1 MSQSFE
7 NVHNF
12 LESEDNVDK
21 FEFWKRWKGAVAL
34 GHLWLR
40 NFLKSS
46 YSIRTLRSWSNKIAV
61 LGIHVIEA
69 YTEFQQ
75 YLCII
80 FEDMS
85 ILLSA
90 IFIFHGLILL
100 LEAET
105 SEQHRCLVIMIIIL
119 NIWFMVLKTTC
130 LNPVFQYRN

>member
-1 MSQSFE
+1 MYSQGNQSTSK
-7 NVHNF
+7 V
-12 LESEDNVDK
+12 
-21 FEFWKRWKGAVAL
+21 AVAL

-46 YSIRTLRSWSNKIAV
+46 YSIRTLRSWSKKIPA
-61 LGIHVIEA
+61 LGIHVIKA

-85 ILLSA
+85 FLLSA

-105 SEQHRCLVIMIIIL
+105 SKQHSKMLISSKIMHEY
-119 NIWFMVLKTTC
+119 C
-130 LNPVFQYRN
+130 